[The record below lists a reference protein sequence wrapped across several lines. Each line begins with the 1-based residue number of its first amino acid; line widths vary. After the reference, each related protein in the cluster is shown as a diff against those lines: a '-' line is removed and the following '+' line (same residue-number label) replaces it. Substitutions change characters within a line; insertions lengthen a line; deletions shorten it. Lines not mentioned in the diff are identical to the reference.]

1 MAKVKHKKKSATV
14 KKTKPRKQISLTPS
28 TQFLIGLAL
37 VLILILIYF
46 APIVFE
52 HKAPPST
59 DIIAWKGNA
68 ESILEARKELHTTP
82 LWANN
87 VFSGMPAHL
96 ISLRPPFEQPARYVI
111 EGLSKIVQWQPI
123 YYLLGAAGMM
133 LLLLFWELNIGAA
146 LFGALAFIWW
156 PDLIGKLEAGHNSK
170 VQTIMCIPIVL
181 YLFLRLLKKA
191 NLLNLSLFTIAF
203 SIAVRAGHYQIVFY
217 TAMAMAFFGVV
228 HIIKMIL
235 DKQIGGAAVKTGL
248 VVIGLLL
255 GVAMSAFNT
264 IQVREYSK
272 YSIRGG
278 TGEKGSSGLDFDYAT
293 QWSLHPGEMYNF
305 IIPRFWGGGSS
316 QKYTG
321 DAVPQLKG
329 RTIPGYWGHMPFTS
343 TTDYLGVVAV
353 FFALLGLVLGWRR
366 TETKTLFALLIFS
379 VLMAFGRHFP
389 PLYKLFFNFMPFFS
403 KFRVPVMIVVLI
415 VFANASLAAI
425 GIHELATRIR
435 DMDEKKATKILLSIF
450 GAFILLGVL
459 PLLLRHTLSF
469 ARPQEIGAYNNQVLT
484 MLKNARFDL
493 LKGDAV
499 RMLALVAAAF
509 ALVYAY
515 FKGWL
520 GKSLFMGALIILL
533 LVDLLPVDK
542 RYMKQLIP
550 KNQIDAYFTKTKI
563 DDLLL
568 QDKTPHRIYPLGELS
583 DQAHWSY
590 YHQSIEGYHPAK
602 LRIYQDIRESCL
614 TKGSDPDFGNDAAA
628 PINWNIVNMLNA
640 KYLLAKGAINHPN
653 VTPIYQD
660 KTQGI
665 VVYKNSAALPRAF
678 CVGRTE
684 VIADRSA
691 RFARLNQAAFR
702 PDSIAIVE
710 KEPGKSISAPQ
721 SWSAEIT
728 RYEPNAIDVKVT
740 TDAQTLLVLSE
751 IYYPAG
757 WKAFVNAQEKEIF
770 KVDHILRGVIVPAG
784 PSTVQFKLQPKS
796 YKTSIMLMGVS
807 MGIVYLLLVV
817 GLIPVMRRLRR
828 NVNAPAREA

>member
-1 MAKVKHKKKSATV
+1 MAKKKHRKKSAAPA
-14 KKTKPRKQISLTPS
+14 KTKTTRKL
-28 TQFLIGLAL
+28 QFSPQMQLLVAL
-37 VLILILIYF
+37 GAVFILILVYF

-52 HKAPPST
+52 NKVPPST

-68 ESILEARKELHTTP
+68 HSILEARKELHTTP

-96 ISLRPPFEQPARYVI
+96 ISLRPPFEQPARYII

-191 NLLNLSLFTIAF
+191 NLLNFSLFTIAL

-278 TGEKGSSGLDFDYAT
+278 TGEAGSNGLDFNYAT

-305 IIPRFWGGGSS
+305 IIPRFWGGHSN
-316 QKYTG
+316 QRYDG

-353 FFALLGLVLGWRR
+353 FFALLGIVLGWRR
-366 TETKTLFALLIFS
+366 TETKILFALSVFS
-379 VLMAFGRHFP
+379 ALMAFGNHFP
-389 PLYKLFFNFMPFFS
+389 PLYKLFFNFMPFFN

-425 GIHELATRIR
+425 GIHELVTRIR
-435 DMDEKKATKILLSIF
+435 EKDEKKATKIVLGVF
-450 GAFILLGVL
+450 GVFILLGVL
-459 PLLLRHTLSF
+459 PLLLRNFLSF
-469 ARPQEIGAYNNQVLT
+469 ARPQEIGAYNDQVLT
-484 MLKNARFDL
+484 MLKSARFDL

-509 ALVYAY
+509 AIVYAY
-515 FKGWL
+515 LKGWL
-520 GKSLFMGALIILL
+520 GKSLFMGALVILL

-542 RYMKQLIP
+542 RYMQQLVP
-550 KNQIDAYFTKTKI
+550 KSQMDAYFIKTKI
-563 DDLLL
+563 DNLLL
-568 QDKTPHRIYPLGELS
+568 QDKEPHRIFPLGDLS
-583 DQAHWSY
+583 GQAHWSY

-602 LRIYQDIRESCL
+602 LRIYQDIREFCL
-614 TKGSDPDFGNDAAA
+614 LNGTDSGFGNDAAS

-640 KYLLAKGAINHPN
+640 KYLLAQGAINHPGL
-653 VTPIYQD
+653 TPIYQD
-660 KTQGI
+660 KTQKI
-665 VVYKNSAALPRAF
+665 VVYKNDAALPRAF

-684 VIADRSA
+684 VIVDRQA

-702 PDSIAIVE
+702 PDSVALLE
-710 KEPGKSISAPQ
+710 KEIPESIAAPK
-721 SWSAEIT
+721 SWSTEIT
-728 RYEPNAIDVKVT
+728 RYEPNAVDVKVT

-757 WKAFVNAQEKEIF
+757 WKAYINGDEKEIL
-770 KVDHILRGVIVPAG
+770 KVNHILRGVVVPAG
-784 PSTVQFKLQPKS
+784 TNTVNFVLKPKS
-796 YKTSIMLMGVS
+796 YTISTAMMGGS
-807 MGIVYLLLVV
+807 MVLVYILLVI
-817 GLIPVMRRLRR
+817 GLIPVVRRK
-828 NVNAPAREA
+828 NTGAQSAV